1 MKRML
6 FVVLGAL
13 LLGSLLAF
21 AASHW
26 GKLYNT
32 AFETP
37 NFQVDKPLVG
47 QDGWVGLD
55 DSFNAPEIVEGRFIA
70 ASGRRA
76 VRCWAG
82 DLKVMAPPYDY
93 LYDGNWFQPV
103 VFDAVTNPA
112 RVRVEA
118 DVRLVGPDT
127 GEGPGND
134 LCSANLMARNG
145 SHQSA
150 FFYLSS
156 NGNAYANA
164 FSTTE
169 GDNWYKFETPI
180 KFGQYN
186 SLAITLNYRTHMAAF
201 EVNGK
206 TIGSLP
212 FGGKGEVFKGVLLE
226 AAAWNDKSFD
236 HTKYTAYFD
245 NVAVLTRP
253 APKNKKPYRARDSDD
268 LPPENRSRSTTRAPA
283 HLSRPP
289 CFY

>member
-1 MKRML
+1 MKR
-6 FVVLGAL
+6 VLYVTIGCVLVA
-13 LLGSLLAF
+13 SLLAF

-26 GKLYNT
+26 GNLYKT
-32 AFETP
+32 TFETP
-37 NFQVDKPLVG
+37 NFEVGKPLHG
-47 QDGWVGLD
+47 QDHWVGLD
-55 DSFNAPEIVEGRFIA
+55 DSFKALEVVEGRFVG

-82 DLKVMAPPYDY
+82 DLKPLPAPYDY
-93 LYDGNWFQPV
+93 LYDGNWDQPIT
-103 VFDAVTNPA
+103 FDAVTNPA
-112 RVRVEA
+112 EVRVEA

-127 GEGPGND
+127 GTGPNDD

-169 GDNWYKFETPI
+169 GDKWYQFETPI
-180 KFGQYN
+180 KFGEYN
-186 SLAITLNYRTHMAAF
+186 RLAITLNYATHMATF

-206 TIGSLP
+206 VIGALP
-212 FGGKGEVFKGVLLE
+212 FGGKGERFKSPLLE
-226 AAAWNDKSFD
+226 MAAWRDKSFD

-245 NVAVLTRP
+245 NVAVLAKP
-253 APKNKKPYRARDSDD
+253 ARGKKAR
-268 LPPENRSRSTTRAPA
+268 
-283 HLSRPP
+283 
-289 CFY
+289 